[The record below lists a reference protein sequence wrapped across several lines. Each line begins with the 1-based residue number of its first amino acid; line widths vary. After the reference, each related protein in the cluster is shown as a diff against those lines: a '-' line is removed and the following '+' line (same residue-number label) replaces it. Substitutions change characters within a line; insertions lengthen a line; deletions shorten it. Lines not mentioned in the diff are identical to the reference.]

1 MIRRDQVRAR
11 ILEMIAKAD
20 AEIQRSLK
28 AIKPMDKAGLRG
40 RKVIRRPGTR
50 KRTEPWPYWDA
61 EL

>member
-1 MIRRDQVRAR
+1 MIRRDQVRTR
-11 ILEMIAKAD
+11 ILQMIAKAD
-20 AEIQRSLK
+20 ADIQRNLK
-28 AIKPMDKAGLRG
+28 TIRPMEEEGLRG